1 LSLDIGDEFF
11 DEAMDYL
18 ASGGSH
24 KPSMLVDVEE
34 GKRTENEYHCGN
46 LMRYAKDLGIEVSVV
61 DTIYCL
67 LKALEKTVRRARLRE
82 MPR

>member
-1 LSLDIGDEFF
+1 
-11 DEAMDYL
+11 
-18 ASGGSH
+18 
-24 KPSMLVDVEE
+24 
-34 GKRTENEYHCGN
+34 
-46 LMRYAKDLGIEVSVV
+46 MRYAKDLGIEVSVV

>member
-1 LSLDIGDEFF
+1 MDI
-11 DEAMDYL
+11 
-18 ASGGSH
+18 
-24 KPSMLVDVEE
+24 EE